1 MSPSSRIS
9 AWKVNGPACAFE
21 ADGASP
27 PEEEE
32 EELLAPCRWTLL
44 HSTIRAV
51 PVEER
56 EGLLVC
62 KFSFHKNP

>member
-9 AWKVNGPACAFE
+9 AWKVNGPALLCAFE

-27 PEEEE
+27 EEEE
-32 EELLAPCRWTLL
+32 GEELLAPCRWTLL

-51 PVEER
+51 PVEEIWR
-56 EGLLVC
+56 NLCQAYNLRI
-62 KFSFHKNP
+62 